1 MKEEREPVLDL
12 RQAGQRRGWGHS
24 SESCAVSRSM
34 HRWRHPGQG
43 EAEGAES
50 GQGAPPGSCVRVR
63 TGLVERRPFGINA
76 GLWELS
82 GEHRLEKGREAAAE
96 RKMLWGQAAPKLKT
110 SFPQVLGR
118 KERTQSPCTT
128 LGSSRN
134 SHGDPPIPHPR

>member
-24 SESCAVSRSM
+24 SESCAVSGST
-34 HRWRHPGQG
+34 HRRRHPGQG

-50 GQGAPPGSCVRVR
+50 GQAAPPGSCVRVR

-82 GEHRLEKGREAAAE
+82 GEHRLEKGKRDGRGAQDALGPGSAKAE
-96 RKMLWGQAAPKLKT
+96 DILSSGPGSEGKDPEPLY
-110 SFPQVLGR
+110 
-118 KERTQSPCTT
+118 TT
-128 LGSSRN
+128 LGS
-134 SHGDPPIPHPR
+134 